1 MQPRREGIPAASGKI
16 AVYHY
21 DLAMTPHRV
30 AVLALDGV
38 TPMAL
43 AIPAQIFS
51 PRPETPYQLT
61 VCGPTSRVVTTGG
74 LAVAVDGGLDQVRA
88 ADTVIVSGLDLELR
102 PLPEAVLDTLAEA
115 HDRGRRVV
123 SICNGALALAAA
135 GVLDG
140 LHATTHWENI
150 DELERDYPL
159 VHVDRDVL
167 YVDEGRV
174 LTSGGVCC
182 GIDLCLHIVRS
193 DVGATAANQ
202 IARRLVA
209 PPHRDGGQAQ
219 YVPAPVPVSDDTS
232 LAGTRAWALERVDRP
247 LSLTDLTRHAGMSQR
262 SFMRRFTA
270 ETGTTPLQWL
280 AGARVS
286 RARELLE
293 TTELPIDQVARDC
306 GLGTAANLRLHF
318 RRTLDTTPTAYRRT
332 FTRRDSAETQ
342 LTATGSRP

>member
-1 MQPRREGIPAASGKI
+1 M
-16 AVYHY
+16 
-21 DLAMTPHRV
+21 
-30 AVLALDGV
+30 
-38 TPMAL
+38 
-43 AIPAQIFS
+43 
-51 PRPETPYQLT
+51 
-61 VCGPTSRVVTTGG
+61 
-74 LAVAVDGGLDQVRA
+74 
-88 ADTVIVSGLDLELR
+88 
-102 PLPEAVLDTLAEA
+102 LDTLAEA
-115 HDRGRRVV
+115 QGRGRRVV
-123 SICNGALALAAA
+123 SICNGALALAEA

-150 DELERDYPL
+150 DELERDFPA

-167 YVDEGRV
+167 YVDAGQV

-193 DVGATAANQ
+193 DVGAAAANQ

-219 YVPAPVPVSDDTS
+219 YVPAPVPAMGDTS
-232 LAGTRAWALERVDRP
+232 LAATRAWALERIERS
-247 LSLTDLTRHAGMSQR
+247 LSLADLTRHAGMSQR

-280 AGARVS
+280 AGARIG

-293 TTELPIDQVARDC
+293 TTELSIDQVAQNC
-306 GLGTAANLRLHF
+306 GLGSAANLRLHF

-332 FTRRDSAETQ
+332 FTRRGPEPVS
-342 LTATGSRP
+342 